1 MAIRLRDRRPGG
13 RAFAI
18 STSAMKW
25 IGFLL
30 TCLSSIGV
38 AVLQRGLLKV
48 DTTSLEDLS
57 AAMADPASGA
67 VSLVSGAVTCSLL
80 AVMALPLYA
89 KLIYEGWKRME
100 NKNRFFLRLALCA
113 LVSEV
118 PFDLAMYGTPLAF
131 EVQDPVW
138 GLLLCAVMLEIL
150 QLPKPRS
157 RVASAARQVV
167 TAAAAL
173 AWVVLLRVYMGP
185 MLVLLVALFYF
196 LEGSKTI
203 STLGGV
209 ALTMTQFPAPFGML
223 FVYFH
228 EPDDGKVE
236 KYPDLFYILY
246 PAQLLVFGVAGLL
259 MQGM

>member
-1 MAIRLRDRRPGG
+1 MAIRLRDRQPGG
-13 RAFAI
+13 RPFAI
-18 STSAMKW
+18 STAAMKW

-30 TCLSSIGV
+30 TCLSTVGV
-38 AVLQRGLLKV
+38 AILQRGLLKV
-48 DTTSLEDLS
+48 DTTSMEDLS

-80 AVMALPLYA
+80 SVMALPLYA

-113 LVSEV
+113 LASEV

-131 EVQDPVW
+131 EVQNPVW
-138 GLLLCAVMLEIL
+138 GLLLCAAMLEVL
-150 QLPKPRS
+150 RVPRPRS
-157 RVASAARQVV
+157 RIASAVLQVITV
-167 TAAAAL
+167 AAAL
-173 AWVVLLRVYMGP
+173 AWVVLLRVYVGP
-185 MLVLLVALFYF
+185 ILVLLTALFYF
-196 LEGSKTI
+196 LEGNKTI

-228 EPDDGKVE
+228 EPDEGKDG

-246 PAQLLVFGVAGLL
+246 PAQLLVFGAAGLL